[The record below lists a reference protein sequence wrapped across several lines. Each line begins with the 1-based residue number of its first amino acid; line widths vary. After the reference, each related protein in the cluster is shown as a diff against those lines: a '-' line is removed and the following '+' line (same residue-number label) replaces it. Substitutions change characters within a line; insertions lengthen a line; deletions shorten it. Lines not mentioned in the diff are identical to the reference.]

1 MRLHWKLMVT
11 YVLMVVVVMV
21 CVQWYL
27 DRNLRNFLVD
37 HIADNLARDSRLASE
52 TWQRM
57 QPSLDA
63 QSIDTQ
69 ADLLGERLALRLTLI
84 DGDGI
89 VVGDSQVEAA
99 VLPGLDNHADRP
111 EVKAARAGGVGRSL
125 RFSNTLKTDMLYVA
139 RLVPGDDR
147 LVLRLAMPLDEV
159 EDVQGHVRDAVW
171 LASLLGLVVAIV
183 LAYGASRF
191 ESRPVVEMTRS
202 AREMASGGSGGNIP
216 GTALAAR
223 ELHDLARA
231 LRDMYSQI
239 QDRVAQLS
247 TEKTRLEE
255 AIAETSNSG
264 RGTALEVELRGEE
277 RHIDIRVAP
286 VVSERLGRGTV
297 AVFYDISRQRRLET
311 MRKDFVANVSHEL
324 RTPLTAIKG
333 CAETLVDGAIDD
345 DDAAGRFLQVIA
357 THSDRLTTLLN
368 DLLDLSRLESDE
380 LEIEAA
386 PCNVRALAES
396 SIESVAQIAAR
407 RGIAIDVSAG
417 AEIRAL
423 CDRKLIEQALIN
435 LIENAVKYSAEN
447 GRVEV
452 GARVLSRTDLAP
464 YLAERSWSGGASP
477 PLAAGGEKSAG
488 AILLQV
494 ADTGIGI
501 PSEAATRVFERFYR
515 VDKGRS
521 RKWEGPASGSPSFA
535 TWSRRT
541 ASESSSTAS
550 WAAGRPSGSPFRPP
564 DGPAFRGGRR
574 TAMVSAGGGDRRL
587 TPVSFFQMGYQ
598 PAGGMERPRL
608 MAAAIPYAE
617 PGYLSAGRC

>member
-202 AREMASGGSGGNIP
+202 AREMASGGSGGHIP

-239 QDRVAQLS
+239 QDRGAQLS
-247 TEKTRLEE
+247 TEKTRLEAILDSVSEGILVTDPDNRVALANPALTRMFGLESWRPGMPLVELVRNTRVEE

-264 RGTALEVELRGEE
+264 RGTALEVSGEE

-297 AVFYDISRQRRLET
+297 AVFYDITRQRRLET

-357 THSDRLTTLLN
+357 THSDRLTNLLN
-368 DLLDLSRLESDE
+368 DLLDLSASS
-380 LEIEAA
+380 
-386 PCNVRALAES
+386 PTS
-396 SIESVAQIAAR
+396 SIS
-407 RGIAIDVSAG
+407 
-417 AEIRAL
+417 
-423 CDRKLIEQALIN
+423 
-435 LIENAVKYSAEN
+435 
-447 GRVEV
+447 
-452 GARVLSRTDLAP
+452 
-464 YLAERSWSGGASP
+464 
-477 PLAAGGEKSAG
+477 
-488 AILLQV
+488 
-494 ADTGIGI
+494 
-501 PSEAATRVFERFYR
+501 
-515 VDKGRS
+515 
-521 RKWEGPASGSPSFA
+521 
-535 TWSRRT
+535 
-541 ASESSSTAS
+541 
-550 WAAGRPSGSPFRPP
+550 RPP
-564 DGPAFRGGRR
+564 PATCGPWR
-574 TAMVSAGGGDRRL
+574 S
-587 TPVSFFQMGYQ
+587 
-598 PAGGMERPRL
+598 PR
-608 MAAAIPYAE
+608 
-617 PGYLSAGRC
+617 

>member
-11 YVLMVVVVMV
+11 YVLVVVVVLV

-37 HIADNLARDSRLASE
+37 HIADNLARDSRLAGE

-63 QSIDTQ
+63 EAFDAQ
-69 ADLLGERLALRLTLI
+69 ADLLGHRLALRLTLI
-84 DGDGI
+84 DAEGV
-89 VVGDSQVEAA
+89 VVGDSQVPTAA
-99 VLPGLDNHADRP
+99 LPGLDNHADRP

-159 EDVQGHVRDAVW
+159 ENVQDHVRDAVW
-171 LASLLGLVVAIV
+171 LASLLGLAVAIV

-202 AREMASGGSGGNIP
+202 AREMATGEYAGHIP

-239 QDRVAQLS
+239 QDRVVQLS
-247 TEKTRLEE
+247 TEKTRLETILDSVSEGILVTGPDNRVLLANPALTRMFGLDAWRPGMPLVELVRNTRVEE
-255 AIAETSNSG
+255 AIAETSRSG
-264 RGTALEVELRGEE
+264 RGTDLEVELSGEE

-286 VVSERLGRGTV
+286 VASERRGRGTV
-297 AVFYDISRQRRLET
+297 AVFYDITRQRRLET

-345 DDAAGRFLQVIA
+345 GEAAGRFLQVIA
-357 THSDRLTTLLN
+357 THSDRLTNLLN

-380 LEIEAA
+380 LEIDPA
-386 PCNVRALAES
+386 PCNLRALAES
-396 SIESVAQIAAR
+396 SVESVAQMAAR
-407 RGIAIDVSAG
+407 RKIHIEVSVM
-417 AEIRAL
+417 AETRAL
-423 CDRKLIEQALIN
+423 CDRKLIEQALVN
-435 LIENAVKYSAEN
+435 LIGNAVKYSAEN

-452 GARVLSRTDLAP
+452 GARVLSREDLKP
-464 YLAERSWSGGASP
+464 FLAGKSWSGGAVQDP
-477 PLAAGGEKSAG
+477 AEDGGRRGPTIVLE
-488 AILLQV
+488 V

-501 PSEAATRVFERFYR
+501 PSEAVTRVFERFYR
-515 VDKGRS
+515 VDRGRS
-521 RKWEGPASGSPSFA
+521 REMGGTGLGLSIVRHVVEAHGERVFVDSELGRGSTFGFTLPAA
-535 TWSRRT
+535 
-541 ASESSSTAS
+541 
-550 WAAGRPSGSPFRPP
+550 
-564 DGPAFRGGRR
+564 
-574 TAMVSAGGGDRRL
+574 
-587 TPVSFFQMGYQ
+587 
-598 PAGGMERPRL
+598 
-608 MAAAIPYAE
+608 
-617 PGYLSAGRC
+617 